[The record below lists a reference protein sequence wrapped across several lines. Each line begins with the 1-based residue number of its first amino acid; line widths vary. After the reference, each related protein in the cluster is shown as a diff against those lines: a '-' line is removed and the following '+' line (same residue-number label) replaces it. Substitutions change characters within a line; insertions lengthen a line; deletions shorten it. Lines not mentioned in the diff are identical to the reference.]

1 MADTF
6 AQAFAAVADP
16 KLLLVVAASA
26 VYGTLFGSIPGMSA
40 TMAVA
45 LIVPL
50 TYFLSPLAALAAV
63 VTLEAC
69 AISAGDIPSA
79 LVRIPGTPASAAYA
93 DDLYALTRRGEYYRA
108 VGTSVMFSVVGGLFG
123 VAALIFFAQPFS
135 RIATMFTVAEYFW
148 FYVIGLGC
156 AVVVSRGSAL
166 KGAFALLLGLL
177 FSTIGLSAVHT
188 EARFTFGHPELY
200 QGINFIPAMIGLFG
214 LSEVLRAVSGTRLD
228 ERPIPARV
236 SDAGRSVSL
245 FAKHVTGSFRDV
257 FAGSLDMLW
266 KRPMRVLQCNVI
278 GTLIGI
284 LPGAGADIAA
294 WVAFGY
300 SKRRSSN
307 PEEYGRGSLEGVADA
322 GAANNAALAGAWIP
336 ALVFGIPGDSI
347 TAIVLGIMMMKN
359 LNPGPEIFE
368 QQAVLVHSLYL
379 VFILANLALIPA
391 GWLAI
396 RAGGQ
401 LVRVPRHTLMPII
414 VLFCVIGAYAIN
426 GSYFDVALMLAMG
439 VIGFVLERSQIPVGP
454 VVLGII
460 LGGPLEERFI
470 QAITGSR
477 GSPLVFVSRPIAALL
492 AVAAAFVWL
501 MPAVSAIR
509 ARRRLVSSSD
519 AKVSGQTQVR
529 GLR

>member
-1 MADTF
+1 MTDTL
-6 AQAFAAVADP
+6 AQALAAVADP
-16 KLLLVVAASA
+16 TLLLVVAASA
-26 VYGTLFGSIPGMSA
+26 VYGTMFGSIPGLSA

-45 LIVPL
+45 LVVPL

-93 DDLYALTRRGEYYRA
+93 DDLYLLAQRGQYLRA
-108 VGTSVMFSVVGGLFG
+108 TGVSVMFSVVGGLFG
-123 VAALIFFAQPFS
+123 VAVLILFARPFA
-135 RIATMFTVAEYFW
+135 RVATMFTVAEYFW

-177 FSTIGLSAVHT
+177 LSTVGLSAVHT
-188 EARFTFGHPELY
+188 EARFTFGRPELY
-200 QGINFIPAMIGLFG
+200 QGINFIPALIGLFG
-214 LSEVLRAVSGTRLD
+214 LSEVLRAVSTMG
-228 ERPIPARV
+228 RPQQIVAAAAVEAR
-236 SDAGRSVSL
+236 AARSL
-245 FAKHVTGSFRDV
+245 FARHVIGSLRDV
-257 FAGSLDMLW
+257 FGTSLEILW
-266 KRPMRVLQCNVI
+266 RRPLRILQSSAI

-294 WVAFGY
+294 WVSFGY
-300 SKRRSSN
+300 SKRRSKN
-307 PEEYGRGSLEGVADA
+307 PEEYGRGSLEGIADA

-359 LNPGPEIFE
+359 LTPGPEIFE
-368 QQAVLVHSLYL
+368 KQAVLVNSLYL
-379 VFILANLALIPA
+379 VFVVANLALIPA

-401 LVRVPRHTLMPII
+401 LVRVPRHTLVPII
-414 VLFCVIGAYAIN
+414 VMFCVIGAYAIN
-426 GSYFDVALMLAMG
+426 GSYFDVALMLVMG
-439 VIGFVLERSQIPVGP
+439 LVGFALERRDVPVGP

-470 QAITGSR
+470 QALTASR
-477 GSPLVFVSRPIAALL
+477 GSLAVFVSRPIAAAL
-492 AVAAAFVWL
+492 AVVALIVWML
-501 MPAVSAIR
+501 PVVTAMRKRP
-509 ARRRLVSSSD
+509 RRTLSSEDERSH
-519 AKVSGQTQVR
+519 T
-529 GLR
+529 

>member
-6 AQAFAAVADP
+6 AQAFTAVADP
-16 KLLLVVAASA
+16 TLLLVIAAAA
-26 VYGTLFGSIPGMSA
+26 VYGTVFGSIPGLSA

-45 LIVPL
+45 LVVPL
-50 TYFLSPLAALAAV
+50 TYFLSPLGALAAV
-63 VTLEAC
+63 ITLEAC

-93 DDLYALTRRGEYYRA
+93 DDLYLLARRGQYLRA
-108 VGTSVMFSVVGGLFG
+108 TGTSVMFSVVGGLFG
-123 VAALIFFAQPFS
+123 VAVLILFAQPFA
-135 RIATMFTVAEYFW
+135 RVATMFTVAEYFW

-188 EARFTFGHPELY
+188 EARFTFGRPELY
-200 QGINFIPAMIGLFG
+200 QCINFIPAMIGLFG
-214 LSEVLRAVSGTRLD
+214 LSEVLRTVSKIGVVEQMVTAVALETG
-228 ERPIPARV
+228 PAR
-236 SDAGRSVSL
+236 SF
-245 FAKHVTGSFRDV
+245 FATHVTGSLRDV
-257 FAGSLDMLW
+257 FGGSLEILW
-266 KRPMRVLQCNVI
+266 RRPMQIIQCSAI
-278 GTLIGI
+278 GTMIGV

-294 WVAFGY
+294 WVSFGY
-300 SKRRSSN
+300 SKRRSKH
-307 PEEYGRGSLEGVADA
+307 PEEYGRGSLEGIADA

-359 LNPGPEIFE
+359 LTPGPEIFE
-368 QQAVLVHSLYL
+368 KQAVLVHSLYF

-401 LVRVPRHTLMPII
+401 LVRVPRHTLIPII
-414 VLFCVIGAYAIN
+414 VMFCVIGAYAIN
-426 GSYFDVALMLAMG
+426 GSYFDVGLMLAMG
-439 VIGFVLERSQIPVGP
+439 VLGFALERRDVPVGP

-470 QAITGSR
+470 QALTASR
-477 GSPLVFVSRPIAALL
+477 GSLLVFVSRPIAAAL
-492 AVAAAFVWL
+492 AVVALIVWL
-501 MPAVSAIR
+501 LPAVTALR
-509 ARRRLVSSSD
+509 ARR
-519 AKVSGQTQVR
+519 A
-529 GLR
+529 

>member
-1 MADTF
+1 VIVGETF
-6 AQAFAAVADP
+6 AQALAAVADP
-16 KLLLVVAASA
+16 SVLLVIAASA
-26 VYGTLFGSIPGMSA
+26 VYGTLFGSIPGLSA

-50 TYFLSPLAALAAV
+50 TYFLSPLAALASV
-63 VTLEAC
+63 ITLEAC

-93 DDLYALTRRGEYYRA
+93 DDLYALARRGQYHRA
-108 VGTSVMFSVVGGLFG
+108 LGTCVMFSAVGGLFG
-123 VAALIFFAQPFS
+123 VAVLMLFAQPFA

-148 FYVIGLGC
+148 FYVLGLGC

-166 KGAFALLLGLL
+166 KGAFALLIGLL
-177 FSTIGLSAVHT
+177 LSTVGLSAVHT

-214 LSEVLRAVSGTRLD
+214 LSEVLRTVSRFGVR
-228 ERPIPARV
+228 EEVVPARQT
-236 SDAGRSVSL
+236 
-245 FAKHVTGSFRDV
+245 TGSLRDV
-257 FAGSLDMLW
+257 FGGSLEMLW
-266 KRPMRVLQCNVI
+266 RRPMRVMQCNAI

-294 WVAFGY
+294 WVSFGY
-300 SKRRSSN
+300 SKRRSKR

-336 ALVFGIPGDSI
+336 ALVFGIPGDTI
-347 TAIVLGIMMMKN
+347 TAIVLGIMVMKN
-359 LNPGPEIFE
+359 LTPGPQIFE
-368 QQAVLVHSLYL
+368 KQAVLVQSLYL

-401 LVRVPRHTLMPII
+401 LVRVPKRTLIPII
-414 VLFCVIGAYAIN
+414 VMFCVIGAYAIN
-426 GSYFDVALMLAMG
+426 GSYFDVGLMLAMG
-439 VIGFVLERSQIPVGP
+439 VVGFALERADVPVGP

-460 LGGPLEERFI
+460 LGGPLEERFV
-470 QAITGSR
+470 QAMTASR
-477 GSPLVFVSRPIAALL
+477 GSLTVFISRPIAAGL
-492 AVAAAFVWL
+492 AVL
-501 MPAVSAIR
+501 TLAVLVLPVISFL
-509 ARRRLVSSSD
+509 ARRRRSSKSHQE
-519 AKVSGQTQVR
+519 SR
-529 GLR
+529 GL

>member
-1 MADTF
+1 VIVGDTL
-6 AQAFAAVADP
+6 AQALAAVADP
-16 KLLLVVAASA
+16 AVLLVIAASA
-26 VYGTLFGSIPGMSA
+26 IYGTLFGSIPGLSA

-50 TYFLSPLAALAAV
+50 TYFLSPLAALASV
-63 VTLEAC
+63 ITLEAC

-93 DDLYALTRRGEYYRA
+93 DDLYALARRGQYHRA
-108 VGTSVMFSVVGGLFG
+108 LGTCVMFSAVGGLFG
-123 VAALIFFAQPFS
+123 VAVLMLFAQPFA

-148 FYVIGLGC
+148 FYVLGLGC

-166 KGAFALLLGLL
+166 KGALALLIGLL
-177 FSTIGLSAVHT
+177 LSTVGLSAVHT

-214 LSEVLRAVSGTRLD
+214 LSEVLRTVSRFGLR
-228 ERPIPARV
+228 EEVIPAAVDTAGPV
-236 SDAGRSVSL
+236 SF
-245 FAKHVTGSFRDV
+245 FARHVTASLRDV
-257 FAGSLDMLW
+257 FGGALEMLW
-266 KRPMRVLQCNVI
+266 RRPARIMQCNAI

-294 WVAFGY
+294 WVSFGY
-300 SKRRSSN
+300 SKRRSKN

-336 ALVFGIPGDSI
+336 ALVFGIPGDTI

-359 LNPGPEIFE
+359 LTPGPQIFE
-368 QQAVLVHSLYL
+368 KQAVLVHSLYF

-401 LVRVPRHTLMPII
+401 LVRVPKHTLIPII
-414 VLFCVIGAYAIN
+414 VMFCVIGAYAIN
-426 GSYFDVALMLAMG
+426 GSYFDVGLMLAMG
-439 VIGFVLERSQIPVGP
+439 VAGFALERVEVPVGP
-454 VVLGII
+454 IVLGII
-460 LGGPLEERFI
+460 LGGPLEERFV
-470 QAITGSR
+470 QAMTASR
-477 GSPLVFVSRPIAALL
+477 GSLSVFVSRPIAAGL
-492 AVAAAFVWL
+492 AVLTLVVLVLPVISF
-501 MPAVSAIR
+501 
-509 ARRRLVSSSD
+509 ARRHRTSKANEKL
-519 AKVSGQTQVR
+519 R
-529 GLR
+529 GL

>member
-1 MADTF
+1 MVDIL
-6 AQAFAAVADP
+6 AQALGAVVDP
-16 KLLLVVAASA
+16 TLLLVVAAAA

-50 TYFLSPLAALAAV
+50 TYFLPPLAALAAV
-63 VTLEAC
+63 ITLEAC

-93 DDLYALTRRGEYYRA
+93 DDLYALARRGEYHRA
-108 VGTSVMFSVVGGLFG
+108 MGTSVMFSAVGGLFG
-123 VAALIFFAQPFS
+123 VAMLIFFAQPFS

-177 FSTIGLSAVHT
+177 FSTVGLSAVHT

-214 LSEVLRAVSGTRLD
+214 LSEVLRTVSRTTMR
-228 ERPIPARV
+228 EEIIPAKAL
-236 SDAGRSVSL
+236 DMGRSASL
-245 FAKHVTGSFRDV
+245 FARHVTGSLRDV
-257 FAGSLDMLW
+257 FGGSLEILW
-266 KRPMRVLQCNVI
+266 RRPMRILQANAI

-294 WVAFGY
+294 WVSFGY
-300 SKRRSSN
+300 SKRRSPN

-359 LNPGPEIFE
+359 LTPGPEIFE
-368 QQAVLVHSLYL
+368 KQAVLVHSLYL

-401 LVRVPRHTLMPII
+401 LVRVPRHTLIPII
-414 VLFCVIGAYAIN
+414 VMFCVIGAYAIN
-426 GSYFDVALMLAMG
+426 GSYFDVGLMLGMG
-439 VIGFVLERSQIPVGP
+439 VLGFALERGQIPVGP

-470 QAITGSR
+470 QAMTASR
-477 GSPLVFVSRPIAALL
+477 GSPAVFVSRPIAAAL
-492 AVAAAFVWL
+492 AMVAVFVWL
-501 MPAVSAIR
+501 LPVVTWVR
-509 ARRRLVSSSD
+509 ARRRAASSG
-519 AKVSGQTQVR
+519 SGAAAH
-529 GLR
+529 GPL

>member
-1 MADTF
+1 MAATL
-6 AQAFAAVADP
+6 AQALTEVLDP
-16 KLLLVVAASA
+16 TLLLVVAAAA
-26 VYGTLFGSIPGMSA
+26 VYGTMFGSIPGLSA

-63 VTLEAC
+63 ITLEAC

-93 DDLYALTRRGEYYRA
+93 DDLYLLTRQGQYERA
-108 VGTSVMFSVVGGLFG
+108 VGTAVMFSVVGGLFG
-123 VAALIFFAQPFS
+123 VAVLIFFAQPFA
-135 RIATMFTVAEYFW
+135 RIATLFTVTEYFW

-177 FSTIGLSAVHT
+177 FSTVGLSPVHT
-188 EARFTFGHPELY
+188 QARFTFGRPELY

-214 LSEVLRAVSGTRLD
+214 LSEILRTVSRVGLKEHVAIVPADVRRSASFFARHVSG
-228 ERPIPARV
+228 
-236 SDAGRSVSL
+236 SL
-245 FAKHVTGSFRDV
+245 RDV
-257 FAGSLDMLW
+257 FGGALEILW
-266 KRPMRVLQCNVI
+266 RRPMRILQSSAI
-278 GTLIGI
+278 GTLVGI

-294 WVAFGY
+294 WVSFGY
-300 SKRRSSN
+300 SKRTSAD
-307 PEEYGRGSLEGVADA
+307 PERYGRGSLEGIADA

-359 LNPGPEIFE
+359 LTPGPEIFE
-368 QQAVLVHSLYL
+368 RQATLVYSLYV
-379 VFILANLALIPA
+379 VFILANLVLIPA

-401 LVRVPRHTLMPII
+401 LVRVPRHTLIPII
-414 VLFCVIGAYAIN
+414 VMFCVIGSYAIG
-426 GSYFDVALMLAMG
+426 GSYFDVGLMLGMG
-439 VIGFVLERSQIPVGP
+439 VIGFALERAQIPVGP

-460 LGGPLEERFI
+460 LGGPLEERLV
-470 QAITGSR
+470 QAITASR
-477 GSPLVFVSRPIAALL
+477 GSLTIFVSRPIAAFL
-492 AVAAAFVWL
+492 ALVALVVWTL
-501 MPAVSAIR
+501 PAVSALR
-509 ARRRLVSSSD
+509 
-519 AKVSGQTQVR
+519 QVKSR
-529 GLR
+529 KWKEET

>member
-1 MADTF
+1 MADTL
-6 AQAFAAVADP
+6 AQALAAVADP
-16 KLLLVVAASA
+16 TLLLVVAAAA
-26 VYGTLFGSIPGMSA
+26 VYGTLFGSIPGLSA

-45 LIVPL
+45 LVVPL

-63 VTLEAC
+63 ITLEAC

-93 DDLYALTRRGEYYRA
+93 DDLYALARRGEYQRA
-108 VGTSVMFSVVGGLFG
+108 LGVCVMFSALGGLFG
-123 VAALIFFAQPFS
+123 VAVLMFFAQRFA

-166 KGAFALLLGLL
+166 KGAFALLIGLL
-177 FSTIGLSAVHT
+177 LSTVGLSAVHT

-214 LSEVLRAVSGTRLD
+214 LSEVLRTVSRLGAKEQLVPTAV
-228 ERPIPARV
+228 V
-236 SDAGRSVSL
+236 DAGRSASF
-245 FAKHVTGSFRDV
+245 FARHVV
-257 FAGSLDMLW
+257 GSLRNVFGGSLEILW
-266 KRPMRVLQCNVI
+266 RRPARIMQASAI

-294 WVAFGY
+294 WVSFGY
-300 SKRRSSN
+300 SKRRSNN
-307 PEEYGRGSLEGVADA
+307 PEEYGHGSLEGVADA
-322 GAANNAALAGAWIP
+322 GAANNAALAGAWVP
-336 ALVFGIPGDSI
+336 ALVFGIPGDTI

-359 LNPGPEIFE
+359 LTPGPEIFE
-368 QQAVLVHSLYL
+368 KQAVLVHSLYL

-401 LVRVPRHTLMPII
+401 LVRVPKHTLLPII
-414 VLFCVIGAYAIN
+414 VMFCVIGAYAIN
-426 GSYFDVALMLAMG
+426 GSYFDVGLMLAMG
-439 VIGFVLERSQIPVGP
+439 IAGFALERAQIPVGP

-470 QAITGSR
+470 QAMTSSR
-477 GSPLVFVSRPIAALL
+477 GSLGVFVSRPIAAGL
-492 AVAAAFVWL
+492 AIVAAIVWFL
-501 MPAVSAIR
+501 PVITALRV
-509 ARRRLVSSSD
+509 RRDEPQAGTRE
-519 AKVSGQTQVR
+519 
-529 GLR
+529 